1 LKKFTILDNPEEITE
16 SSATLFT
23 LNNSGVFDSNPHTMG
38 LPAGFE
44 LQGLRFGSML
54 V

>member
-1 LKKFTILDNPEEITE
+1 
-16 SSATLFT
+16 
-23 LNNSGVFDSNPHTMG
+23 MG

-54 V
+54 VWHTANCTAH